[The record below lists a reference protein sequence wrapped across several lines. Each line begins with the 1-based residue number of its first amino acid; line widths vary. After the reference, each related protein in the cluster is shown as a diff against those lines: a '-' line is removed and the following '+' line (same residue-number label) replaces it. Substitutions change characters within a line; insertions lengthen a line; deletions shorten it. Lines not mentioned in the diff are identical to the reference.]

1 MAMDTMLALMLVV
14 NILLMI
20 ALMAFAYKLNK
31 DWAEFFAK
39 VNMEWVAFSGL
50 LMAILTMKMQKKR
63 SFGTDE

>member
-14 NILLMI
+14 NILLLI

-39 VNMEWVAFSGL
+39 VNMEWAAFAGL
-50 LMAILTMKMQKKR
+50 LMGAFDD
-63 SFGTDE
+63 SDVEEEEVWD

>member
-14 NILLMI
+14 NILLLI

-39 VNMEWVAFSGL
+39 VNMEWVAFAGL
-50 LMAILTMKMQKKR
+50 LMGYFEDDDAEEEELW
-63 SFGTDE
+63 D

>member
-14 NILLMI
+14 NILLLI

-39 VNMEWVAFSGL
+39 VNMEWVAFAGL
-50 LMAILTMKMQKKR
+50 LMGAFDDSEVEEEEIW
-63 SFGTDE
+63 D